1 MGIKLTNLKDIEK
14 FLERSIQERE
24 TIIINR
30 LHRVGLKFVTDA
42 RTKTRNIL
50 FLSRTARP
58 GGGVNLG
65 EGGQGFFDQ
74 TGQLRSSIGY
84 VITKNGVVIESDFT
98 TNGVNVSG
106 EVNNTEEGKKE
117 GEEFAEELTKGV
129 EGYALICVAGA
140 NYAYYV
146 EALGYDVITGSSITA
161 EQNLKKYFK

>member
-30 LHRVGLKFVTDA
+30 LHRVGLQFVTDA
-42 RTKTRNIL
+42 RTKTRQIGYFATSGSVL
-50 FLSRTARP
+50 KPDS
-58 GGGVNLG
+58 
-65 EGGQGFFDQ
+65 QGFFDQ
-74 TGQLRSSIGY
+74 TSVLRSSIGY
-84 VITKNGVVIESDFT
+84 VITHNGKVISSDFQ
-98 TNGVNVSG
+98 G
-106 EVNNTEEGKKE
+106 EKAEGIAQ
-117 GEEFAEELTKGV
+117 GSQFAEELTKDV
-129 EGYALICVAGA
+129 EGFALICVAGA

>member
-24 TIIINR
+24 AIIINR
-30 LHRVGLKFVTDA
+30 LHRVGLQFVTDA
-42 RTKTRNIL
+42 RTKTRQIGYFATKGSL
-50 FLSRTARP
+50 LKPDS
-58 GGGVNLG
+58 
-65 EGGQGFFDQ
+65 QGFFDQ
-74 TGQLRSSIGY
+74 TSVLRSSIGY
-84 VITKNGVVIESDFT
+84 IITHNGKVISIDFQ
-98 TNGVNVSG
+98 G
-106 EVNNTEEGKKE
+106 EKTEGITQGKQ
-117 GEEFAEELTKGV
+117 FAQELTKGV